1 MKRNQKTR
9 ETFKIADV
17 MQELSLS
24 EGEFFRLLGE
34 VKIRLTEGQKNLDGR
49 EVASLRQ
56 RLNEK
61 RRREEARSQTVALP
75 SIMRVQELATALQ
88 VPVGEVLSALLK
100 NGVIATLNNEIDYDT
115 AAIIATDLGYNTQ
128 EDVGALE
135 RDSLTPE
142 KLDEILKKEDPAEQI
157 VRPPVVTIMGHVDH
171 GKTTLLDAIRSA
183 NVAAK
188 EAGGITQAISSYQ
201 AEYHGRTITFID
213 TPGHET
219 FTFMRKRG
227 ASLADIAV
235 LVVAADDGVKPQ
247 TKEAVSHAL
256 AAQVPI
262 IVAINKIDKA
272 GANIEKTKT
281 ELAQLGL
288 NPEEWGGKTVVVPL
302 SALTKQG
309 IPELLE
315 MILLTADLVQPKA
328 NPNRP
333 ALGSIVESYLDK
345 NVGPI
350 AVALVH
356 TGTLKTGD
364 NVVIGR
370 VAGRL
375 RRLLDFR
382 GRHITL
388 AGPSTPVTLVGLEAI
403 PAAGDVM
410 QVVEAREEARLKAH
424 ARRAPVKTLSK
435 ADENDVRPVL
445 PLVIK
450 ADSQGSLEALQQVIT
465 ALVPPEV
472 RLSVVRA
479 DVGSVSDSDILTAQA
494 GGALIYAFKTRF
506 VGTARRLA
514 EKEKVTVKFFDVI
527 YHLIE
532 NIKHEIEARLPWDI
546 VRHEQGRLKVLKVF
560 FSIQQRKIIGGEIAE
575 GAVAVGDH
583 AIIWRKAG
591 PADREKIGQGKI
603 IEMQKEKRAIEQ
615 AAQGDQVGLTYQG
628 KGKIKAGDVL
638 EFYHEEKVRHV
649 APSGESK

>member
-1 MKRNQKTR
+1 MKRNHRVK
-9 ETFKIADV
+9 ETFKIVDV
-17 MQELSLS
+17 LQELRLS

-34 VKIRLTEGQKNLDGR
+34 LKIRLTEGQKNLDGR

-56 RLNEK
+56 RLNDK
-61 RRREEARSQTVALP
+61 RRREEARSKLVALP

-142 KLDEILKKEDPAEQI
+142 KLDEILKKEDPADQL

-201 AEYHGRTITFID
+201 AEHNGRMITFVD

-219 FTFMRKRG
+219 FIFMRKRG

-247 TKEAVSHAL
+247 TREAVSHAL
-256 AAQVPI
+256 AAGVPI

-288 NPEEWGGKTVVVPL
+288 NPEEWGGKTVMVPL

-356 TGTLKTGD
+356 TGTLNTGD

-370 VAGRL
+370 VAGRI

-382 GRHITL
+382 GRNIAA
-388 AGPSTPVTLVGLEAI
+388 AGPSTPVTIVGLEAI

-410 QVVEAREEARLKAH
+410 QVVEAREEARLKAST
-424 ARRAPVKTLSK
+424 RRAPVKTLSK
-435 ADENDVRPVL
+435 ADEGDVRPVL
-445 PLVIK
+445 PVVIK

-465 ALVPPEV
+465 SLVPPEI
-472 RLSVVRA
+472 RLSIVRA
-479 DVGSVSDSDILTAQA
+479 DVGYVSDSDILTAQA
-494 GGALIYAFKTRF
+494 GGALLYAFKTRL

-532 NIKHEIEARLPWDI
+532 DVKKEIEARLPWDI
-546 VRHEQGRLKVLKVF
+546 VRYEQGRLKVLKVF
-560 FSIQQRKIIGGEIAE
+560 FSIQKRKIIGGEIAD
-575 GAVAVGDH
+575 GKVAVGDY
-583 AIIWRKAG
+583 AIIWRKTA
-591 PADREKIGQGKI
+591 ADREKIGQGKI

-615 AAQGDQVGLTYQG
+615 AAQGDQVGLTYEG

-638 EFYHEEKVRHV
+638 EFYREEKVRHV

>member
-1 MKRNQKTR
+1 MKRHQKTR
-9 ETFKIADV
+9 ENFKIVDV
-17 MQELSLS
+17 VQELRLS
-24 EGEFFRLLGE
+24 EGEFFRLLSE
-34 VKIRLTEGQKNLDGR
+34 LKIRLTEGQKNLDGR
-49 EVASLRQ
+49 EVALLRQ

-61 RRREEARSQTVALP
+61 RRREEARSKTVALP

-115 AAIIATDLGYNTQ
+115 AAIIAADLGYNTQ
-128 EDVGALE
+128 EDVAALE

-142 KLDEILKKEDPAEQI
+142 KLAEILKKEDATEQVI
-157 VRPPVVTIMGHVDH
+157 RPPVVTIMGHVDH

-201 AEYHGRTITFID
+201 AEHNGRTITFID

-247 TKEAVSHAL
+247 TKEAILHAQ
-256 AAQVPI
+256 AAGVPI
-262 IVAINKIDKA
+262 IVALNKIDKPT
-272 GANIEKTKT
+272 ANIEKTKT

-288 NPEEWGGKTVVVPL
+288 NPEDWGGKTVMVPL

-328 NPNRP
+328 NPQRL

-350 AVALVH
+350 AVALIH
-356 TGTLKTGD
+356 TGTLHTGD

-370 VAGRL
+370 VAGHI

-382 GRHITL
+382 SRNIAT
-388 AGPSTPVTLVGLEAI
+388 AGPSTPVTIVGLEAI
-403 PAAGDVM
+403 PAAGDVL

-435 ADENDVRPVL
+435 ADEDDVRPVL
-445 PLVIK
+445 PLVMK

-465 ALVPPEV
+465 SLVPPDV

-479 DVGSVSDSDILTAQA
+479 DVGYVSDSDILTAQA
-494 GGALIYAFKTRF
+494 GQAIVYAFKTRV

-514 EKEKVTVKFFDVI
+514 EKEKVTIKSFEVI

-532 NIKHEIEARLPWDI
+532 DIKKEIEERLPVDI

-560 FSIQQRKIIGGEIAE
+560 FSIQQRKIVGGEIAE
-575 GAVAVGDH
+575 GKAEVGDF
-583 AIIWRKAG
+583 AIIWRKTKT
-591 PADREKIGQGKI
+591 DREKIGQGKV
-603 IEMQKEKRAIEQ
+603 IEMQKEKRAITQ
-615 AAQGDQVGLTYQG
+615 ATHGDQIGLTYQG
-628 KGKIKAGDVL
+628 KGKIKVGDIL
-638 EFYHEEKVRHV
+638 ELYREEKVRRHV
-649 APSGESK
+649 ASPGESK